1 MIHFKVLKDK
11 LRITNDIIF
20 LQFYVYIIIFRLIKL
35 NKYKVKSVMKN
46 IIYLCIGF
54 LSVSLFFGCDGSSNG
69 GAGRASSKTSRA
81 VDKDLADSVD
91 DSGEES
97 PEDELST
104 IVLDSG
110 VYIAMGDGI
119 TSGSGPSGRTWAE
132 RLKVS
137 GVDIINLAVS
147 GTYSSYG
154 SEHIDEYMREYK
166 PTLVMV
172 LYGVNDVSAGVP
184 IDNIVE
190 NLEEIIQVVHYYGG
204 SIILGTI
211 PIVTKY
217 SLEKANDARNL
228 NDLIEELCIKYDVEC
243 AAVSKQMVYDPD
255 LYLDDLHPTLEG
267 HKYIQAAFRTKITA
281 VTGK

>member
-1 MIHFKVLKDK
+1 M
-11 LRITNDIIF
+11 RIFII
-20 LQFYVYIIIFRLIKL
+20 LHLIEF
-35 NKYKVKSVMKN
+35 NKYKVKYVMKN

-91 DSGEES
+91 DSGKES
-97 PEDELST
+97 PEDELSP

-132 RLKVS
+132 RLRVK

-154 SEHIDEYMREYK
+154 ANHIDVYMQEYK

-172 LYGVNDVSAGVP
+172 LYGVNDIAAGLT

-204 SIILGTI
+204 KIILGTI

-217 SLEKANDARNL
+217 SHSEANDARSL
-228 NDLIEELCIKYDVEC
+228 NDLIEELCVNYGVEC
-243 AAVSKQMVYDPD
+243 AAVSKQMVYNPN

-267 HKYIQAAFRTKITA
+267 HKYIEAAFRTKITA